1 MNAPPQSF
9 PSCPR
14 CGYDLSG
21 AEAALRT
28 PSRDAPPRD
37 PSVEPPCGASCGP
50 STDPSR
56 ADQPSASH
64 PLSGR
69 GRCSE
74 CGQDFDWNDAY
85 RTRNNYFDDLP
96 RADLWSGFGR
106 SLLVAL
112 FPWTSSKVESARQFR
127 LRRTWL
133 VTAVACAAWHA
144 LAAAW
149 VMLMQSGWLS
159 PWGVS
164 FDRPLRRILA
174 LPWSAEWGLVISGA
188 KNGPLTMTTMGRDGL
203 IEPLTMAG
211 VCWLAGVVLL
221 GLVIAVRP
229 KPNCGLLWAR
239 AMVRSIPAIELVALV
254 MGAEWVIVT
263 TIDSRLSPS
272 TPPTQGPPSVGDIAT
287 SLLLLAP
294 PVLVLFITWTRH
306 VRDTSLFKRT
316 WPIVTAMILVPIVG
330 AILVL
335 AALSA

>member
-1 MNAPPQSF
+1 MTRVARPITPA
-9 PSCPR
+9 CPFCR
-14 CGYDLSG
+14 YDLSG
-21 AEAALRT
+21 AEAALRA

-37 PSVEPPCGASCGP
+37 PSLEPLAIP

-56 ADQPSASH
+56 ADQPSVL
-64 PLSGR
+64 PRPSGR

-74 CGQDFDWNDAY
+74 CGQEFDWTDAY

-112 FPWTSSKVESARQFR
+112 FPWTSSKVESAARFR

-159 PWGVS
+159 PWGVP
-164 FDRPLRRILA
+164 FDRPLRLIFA
-174 LPWSAEWGLVISGA
+174 VPWSAEWGRIISGA
-188 KNGPLTMTTMGRDGL
+188 KNGPLTITTMGARGMLD
-203 IEPLTMAG
+203 PLAMVS
-211 VCWLAGVVLL
+211 VCWLVGVVLL
-221 GLVIAVRP
+221 GVVIAGRP

-239 AMVRSIPAIELVALV
+239 AMVRSIPAIGLLTLV
-254 MGAEWVIVT
+254 MCAEWVIVS
-263 TIDSRLSPS
+263 TIESRVSPS
-272 TPPTQGPPSVGDIAT
+272 TAPTQGPPSIGEIAA
-287 SLLLLAP
+287 SLLLLAL

-306 VRDTSLFKRT
+306 VRDTGLFNRT
-316 WPIVTAMILVPIVG
+316 WPIVAAMILVPIVG
-330 AILVL
+330 AIVML
-335 AALSA
+335 AAQGAWSA